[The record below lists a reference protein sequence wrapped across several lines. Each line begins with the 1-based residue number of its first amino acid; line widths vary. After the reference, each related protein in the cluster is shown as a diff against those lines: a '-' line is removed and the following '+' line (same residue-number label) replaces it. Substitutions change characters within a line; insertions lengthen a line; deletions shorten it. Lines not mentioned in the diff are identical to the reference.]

1 VTHELRRLLEEELA
15 GETPPPLG
23 DVVRVSV
30 DSGRRV
36 RRRRRLFAGAGGGA
50 TAAVLAVAGLLALG
64 TQSSPSG
71 PAAEAP
77 TPTSLIVAA
86 PGPSTPVASAPTRC
100 ILPQPSPAKSAAD
113 RASAGAAADRVSPG
127 TGVDQAS
134 PGEVAQDPAPG
145 VTACPAEVRLL
156 DLTVPDVRPTADG
169 EVGRTTPGAALQLL
183 ADLLPKGKTDG
194 FAFLPEGYA
203 YVQTYL
209 DRGDGP
215 GMIRVYVGDVAEPAA
230 CYAEQTCAE
239 LDGVGLLLVEH
250 NPTDCTRLLAVT
262 LQRLDGVEIS
272 LQLADCLMWDGERN
286 PAGAIALDLQEAVT
300 VVLNPLWGPTMPDS
314 LIKTGQFSYPTLD
327 PIVGG

>member
-1 VTHELRRLLEEELA
+1 MTHELRRLLEEELA

-50 TAAVLAVAGLLALG
+50 AAAVLAVAGLLALG
-64 TQSSPSG
+64 TPPPPAGQ
-71 PAAEAP
+71 AAEAP
-77 TPTSLIVAA
+77 SPTSVRVA
-86 PGPSTPVASAPTRC
+86 V
-100 ILPQPSPAKSAAD
+100 PSPSDPVPSVSA
-113 RASAGAAADRVSPG
+113 RCVLP
-127 TGVDQAS
+127 QAS
-134 PGEVAQDPAPG
+134 PSADDTDRSSTGIDRPAASSATP
-145 VTACPAEVRLL
+145 CPSEVRAL
-156 DLTVPDVRPTADG
+156 DLTVPDVRPTSDG
-169 EVGRTTPGAALQLL
+169 QVGRTTPESALELL
-183 ADLLPKGKTDG
+183 VGLLPKGQTDG

-203 YVQTYL
+203 HVQVYL

-215 GMIRVYVGDVAEPAA
+215 GMIRVYVGGVAEPAV
-230 CYAEQTCAE
+230 CYAEQTCA
-239 LDGVGLLLVEH
+239 DVVGVGLLVVEH

-262 LQRLDGVEIS
+262 LQRLDGVEIT

-300 VVLNPLWGPTMPDS
+300 LVLNPAWGPTVPDS
-314 LIKTGQFSYPTLD
+314 LIKSGEFNFPKLD